1 MKVTALAGGTG
12 SAKLLRGIYSLP
24 VNLTVIANV
33 GDNIWMNGLYVCPD
47 IDIAM
52 YTLAG
57 MANPETGWGIAG
69 DSFRTLSQ
77 LSRLGGDAWFKLGD
91 VDLATS
97 MMRTEMRR
105 RGMTLTAVT
114 KVLSKSFDLTCTL
127 LPVTDEELETQIIT
141 SSGNLHLQE
150 FWVREKGKPDVTGV
164 RYRGA
169 SRASMTREAKR
180 ALSGADRIIVCP
192 ANPITSIGP
201 MLAVQGFAK
210 QLAESD
216 ARVVALSPMM
226 GGAPFSGPAGKLM
239 KAMGKRADSIG
250 IASMYRKFV
259 DSIVVSSDDLA
270 MKEPIEALGPK
281 CIFSETM
288 MKTREDERR
297 LAKELLEV

>member
-1 MKVTALAGGTG
+1 LRVTALAGGTG

-24 VNLTVIANV
+24 VDLSVIANV

-47 IDIAM
+47 MDIAM
-52 YTLAG
+52 YTMAG
-57 MANPETGWGIAG
+57 LSNPETGWGIAG

-77 LSRLGGDAWFKLGD
+77 LSRLGGEAWFKLGD
-91 VDLATS
+91 MDMATS
-97 MMRTEMRR
+97 MVRTEMLR
-105 RGMTLTAVT
+105 RGKTLTAVT
-114 KVLSKSFDLTCTL
+114 EVLSKSFDVRCNL
-127 LPVTDEELETQIIT
+127 LPVTDEELETRIVT

-169 SRASMTREAKR
+169 SRASMTREVKR
-180 ALSGADRIIVCP
+180 AISGADRIIVCP

-201 MLAVQGFAK
+201 MLAVRGFAK
-210 QLAESD
+210 ELAESD
-216 ARVVALSPMM
+216 ARVVALSPMV

-239 KAMGKRADSIG
+239 KAVGRRADSIG

-259 DSIVVSSDDLA
+259 DGIVVSSDDLA
-270 MKEPIEALGPK
+270 MKERIEALGIE
-281 CIFSETM
+281 CITSETT

>member
-1 MKVTALAGGTG
+1 LKVTALAGGTG

-24 VNLTVIANV
+24 VDLTVIANV

-69 DSFRTLSQ
+69 DSFRALSQ
-77 LSRLGGDAWFKLGD
+77 LSRLGGAAWFKLGD

-97 MMRTEMRR
+97 MMRTEMLRS
-105 RGMTLTAVT
+105 GMTLTAVT
-114 KVLSKSFDLTCTL
+114 EVLSKSFDLTCKL
-127 LPVTDEELETQIIT
+127 LPVTDEELETRIIT

-169 SRASMTREAKR
+169 SSASMTREVKR
-180 ALSGADRIIVCP
+180 AISGADRIIVCP

-216 ARVVALSPMM
+216 ARVVALSPMI

-239 KAMGKRADSIG
+239 KAVGKRADSIG

-270 MKEPIEALGPK
+270 MKEPIEALGLE
-281 CIFSETM
+281 CIISETM
-288 MKTREDERR
+288 MKTREDEQR